1 MSNLIEI
8 FKTPIYYEDLELNT
22 KSIKEYCLSFKDKNK
37 SVNKSNMGGWQSDNL
52 EGEHLLL
59 NDLFLEI
66 EKQSNNFTNKIG
78 LKNNLKLI
86 NTWIN
91 INNYKDHNQNHIHPN
106 CLLSGVY
113 YVQTPKDCG
122 NIEFTT
128 SDIDLRSY
136 EWNEKTV
143 IDENNYTVPR
153 WIMPAIE
160 NRLYLFPNW
169 LTHCV
174 QPNLNSKKERISIS
188 FNIR

>member
-8 FKTPIYYEDLELNT
+8 FKTPLYYKDLELNT
-22 KSIKEYCLSFKDKNK
+22 KSMRDYCLSFKDKNK
-37 SVNKSNMGGWQSDNL
+37 SVIKSNVGGWQSDNL
-52 EGEHLLL
+52 VGEHLLL

-66 EKQSNNFTNKIG
+66 EKYSNLFANEIG

-122 NIEFTT
+122 NIEFIT
-128 SDIDLRSY
+128 SDFDLRSY
-136 EWNEKTV
+136 DWNKETV
-143 IDENNYTVPR
+143 IDENNYTVPS
-153 WIMPAIE
+153 WIMPAVE

-169 LTHCV
+169 LIHCV
-174 QPNLNSKKERISIS
+174 NPNLNSKKERISIS
-188 FNIR
+188 FNLK